1 MKTLTREQMNTEY
14 LIYKNLTPDKKYKT
28 FIAMKEHSNGSLYP
42 VILKEM
48 DKKRAAI
55 YQNLSQMW
63 NPYIADVYDIFQL
76 TPSNSLE
83 DECCIAVTEYVI
95 AEENPEEEC
104 LSLAQFVD
112 KHGKLPESTAL
123 FITIQICKGLQEFH
137 KNGFVH
143 RDLKPDNIMICKY
156 DTEYPAIKIID
167 FGGAKEIN
175 ITKHA
180 DTTVI
185 GTLGY
190 QPPESISSHTTN
202 QSDIYSI
209 GCILNFML
217 TGHEPGIQQY
227 KKKHHIV
234 TIIEKATNEDSSHRY
249 SNVSVLQK
257 NLEHE
262 LRLRTWDKIPVLR
275 ALPGFRTHT
284 ILNETVA
291 LFAYISLLPL
301 ITLYFR
307 FSVIRNF
314 LIIFLFYFFI
324 PLSILCNMG
333 NLLRF
338 LPEKIRKNNRSFL
351 ITRTIFILGSIFFPI
366 LLDYVIGRF

>member
-217 TGHEPGIQQY
+217 TGHEPGIQQ
-227 KKKHHIV
+227 
-234 TIIEKATNEDSSHRY
+234 
-249 SNVSVLQK
+249 
-257 NLEHE
+257 
-262 LRLRTWDKIPVLR
+262 
-275 ALPGFRTHT
+275 
-284 ILNETVA
+284 
-291 LFAYISLLPL
+291 
-301 ITLYFR
+301 
-307 FSVIRNF
+307 
-314 LIIFLFYFFI
+314 
-324 PLSILCNMG
+324 
-333 NLLRF
+333 
-338 LPEKIRKNNRSFL
+338 
-351 ITRTIFILGSIFFPI
+351 
-366 LLDYVIGRF
+366 

>member
-324 PLSILCNMG
+324 PLSIVCNMG

-351 ITRTIFILGSIFFPI
+351 ITRTIFILGSILFPI